1 MARPDIAAELLD
13 TPPEDWAQ
21 ERGLMELTTQDI
33 MDHQP
38 SQDCG
43 PAWAWLPSASQWSEA
58 WNSSYGGSSG
68 SNSRPCCP
76 AQAAIELPPRA
87 EPAIADEDTQRP
99 GEENFKRGQAEEAA
113 SRTAKRPPS
122 PLAVGDEGR
131 ETVAYLPAVPA
142 CGPSMPS
149 SPPKTARSAAQ
160 WRVDDG
166 GETLPYPRALP
177 PESSVME
184 IASPTTTRTGAPP
197 HAFDDGRETLA
208 YFPGLG
214 DYEAEEKL
222 TLAYEAEP
230 AVDSESLTLV
240 YGAGLDA
247 EPAVDTEGLT
257 LAYEAGL
264 DAEPAVDTEGLT
276 LAYEAGLDAE
286 PAVDTEGLTLAY
298 EAPCEVLQQHGVGA
312 ETLPYVPDLG
322 AATTAKPAERQAKA
336 EVCKQTARDGAE
348 TDRLATGVA
357 AARTCATH
365 RSTGTGGATR
375 TSVGAAPAKEVATAA
390 PDAVRGTPPKL
401 SRGPLHRRSGVP
413 EALQWD
419 HAPTKSLA
427 VKEEPQ
433 WLSTSKRRRLEAA
446 TGGATQKEF
455 TSQTP
460 ALQVLVSRQRCR
472 AALQDPRRQL
482 TLAEAWTAAPQRSG
496 GQPPIT
502 VA

>member
-1 MARPDIAAELLD
+1 
-13 TPPEDWAQ
+13 
-21 ERGLMELTTQDI
+21 MELTTQDI

-257 LAYEAGL
+257 LAYEA
-264 DAEPAVDTEGLT
+264 
-276 LAYEAGLDAE
+276 
-286 PAVDTEGLTLAY
+286 
-298 EAPCEVLQQHGVGA
+298 PCEVLQQHGVGA

-502 VA
+502 VADYD